1 MYGVFWIQPEMR
13 IQASVG
19 VACMI
24 LMVLAVMR
32 CGVFVLLCTIML
44 CMPIDS
50 TAVVM
55 VVMVV
60 MVFKKGPFAK

>member
-1 MYGVFWIQPEMR
+1 MR
-13 IQASVG
+13 IQASVV

-32 CGVFVLLCTIML
+32 CGVFVRFCTIML
-44 CMPIDS
+44 CMPIDF
-50 TAVVM
+50 TAAVM
-55 VVMVV
+55 VVMVA